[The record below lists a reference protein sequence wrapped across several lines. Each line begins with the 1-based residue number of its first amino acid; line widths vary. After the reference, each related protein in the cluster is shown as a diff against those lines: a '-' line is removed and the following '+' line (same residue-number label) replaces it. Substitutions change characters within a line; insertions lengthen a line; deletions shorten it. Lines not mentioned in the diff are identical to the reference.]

1 MGKINYD
8 VLIPA
13 RNEELM
19 IEKTLYHVNKQSIKP
34 NSVIV
39 VNDNSKDRT
48 KEIAESYG
56 VKVIDF
62 PYEHKNWV
70 ISGKLGIVFSFG
82 MEHFDKN
89 NSHFMILGADHI
101 LPENYIEDIIKNMK
115 KDDVD
120 MASGII
126 ENEVTKSPRGSGR
139 IFTKKAMEC
148 LDWKYQSNFGYE
160 TYALFKIQS
169 EGMKARVY
177 PIITKTQRPT
187 GTNYNKKKFYHM
199 GFSYKALGYTSF
211 YSIGR
216 GLTIAKKYG
225 LYNGLMFSI
234 GFFSNRNVTYN
245 EKICQYCKKNLEH
258 SWEDLLYKPKQLL
271 KKLTTNGSSEKMNSN

>member
-1 MGKINYD
+1 MKVDKISYD

-13 RNEELM
+13 RDEEE
-19 IEKTLYHVNKQSIKP
+19 IIKKTLDCLNKQTIKP
-34 NSVIV
+34 NAIIV
-39 VNDNSKDRT
+39 VNDNSKDKT
-48 KEIAESYG
+48 KEIASSNG
-56 VKVIDF
+56 AKVIDF

-70 ISGKLGIVFSFG
+70 ISGKLGIVFSYG
-82 MEHFDKN
+82 MENFDRN

-101 LPENYIEDIIKNMK
+101 LPENYVEEIISNMK
-115 KDDVD
+115 NDDVH
-120 MASGII
+120 MASGVI

-148 LDWKYQSNFGYE
+148 IDWKYQSNYGYE

-169 EGMKARVY
+169 EGMKTKIY
-177 PIITKTQRPT
+177 PTITKTQRPT

-211 YSIGR
+211 YGIGR

-225 LYNGLMFSI
+225 CYNGLMFSI
-234 GFFSNRNVTYN
+234 GFFSNRSVIYN
-245 EKICQYCKKNLEH
+245 KKIRDFCKDNLEH
-258 SWEDLLYKPKQLL
+258 SWEDIFYQPKQLL
-271 KKLTTNGSSEKMNSN
+271 KKLTTDG